1 MIEIIYLVERV
12 DINTKE
18 GVEITS
24 SVMLATHDAKTAQ
37 NYLDSIKDR
46 VSEEGYVF
54 HDFKIVPIEMDI
66 PVCTQL

>member
-24 SVMLATHDAKTAQ
+24 SVMLATHEMKTAQ
-37 NYLDSIKDR
+37 NYLDSIKER
-46 VSEEGYVF
+46 AGEEGYIF
-54 HDFKIVPIEMDI
+54 HDFKIIPIEMDI
-66 PVCTQL
+66 PICTQL